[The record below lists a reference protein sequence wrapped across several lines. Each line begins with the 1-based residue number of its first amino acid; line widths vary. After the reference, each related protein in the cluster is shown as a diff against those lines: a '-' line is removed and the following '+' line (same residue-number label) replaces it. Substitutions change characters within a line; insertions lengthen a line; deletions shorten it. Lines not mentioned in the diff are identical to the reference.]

1 MKRGERGEPG
11 LPIFMPCDPVESR
24 VELAVE
30 GTQAPADVRAMR
42 SANAAEERLE
52 RMALEIHDRT
62 RPVVGEGCR
71 PSGAAEPPGQLRG
84 DGRGRQ
90 MCQAQGAL
98 ARRQEVGERLDS
110 LVLAAATCDHVQV
123 VRTCLS
129 GSQELE
135 PREPVQRRAD
145 YP

>member
-1 MKRGERGEPG
+1 MKRGERRERG
-11 LPIFMPCDPVESR
+11 LPLFMPWGPGESQL
-24 VELAVE
+24 ELAAE
-30 GTQAPADVRAMR
+30 GTRAPADVRAMR
-42 SANAAEERLE
+42 RANAAEERLE

-98 ARRQEVGERLDS
+98 ARRQEVG
-110 LVLAAATCDHVQV
+110 
-123 VRTCLS
+123 
-129 GSQELE
+129 
-135 PREPVQRRAD
+135 
-145 YP
+145 